1 MLQLKP
7 LDSNVPIFQQ
17 VGTDLSP
24 VILVNVFQV
33 AEADIPALL
42 KAWEADANW
51 MKQQPGYIST
61 QLHRGI
67 AGSSVFMNYAV
78 WESVAHFRA
87 AFNHPDF
94 KKALAILPT
103 VAEFHTN
110 QGRALASMGK
120 FDDSLEAFNEARRI
134 APKDHSPLKYMG
146 MALLKLNKVP
156 DALGCFDEA
165 LKLGSN
171 DRDVWTGRAK
181 AAEAMGN
188 KEEAVRLLEYLARDA
203 AQTWYAETN
212 GEFPVRPEVPVS
224 ATLAAWGKFKPD
236 SLNLERLGE
245 LNGEAVRLMDRAGWK

>member
-17 VGTDLSP
+17 IGTDLSP

-78 WESVAHFRA
+78 WESVAHFRT

-94 KKALAILPT
+94 KKALEHYPPSAVASPHLFTRLT
-103 VAEFHTN
+103 V
-110 QGRALASMGK
+110 
-120 FDDSLEAFNEARRI
+120 
-134 APKDHSPLKYMG
+134 P
-146 MALLKLNKVP
+146 
-156 DALGCFDEA
+156 
-165 LKLGSN
+165 
-171 DRDVWTGRAK
+171 
-181 AAEAMGN
+181 
-188 KEEAVRLLEYLARDA
+188 
-203 AQTWYAETN
+203 
-212 GEFPVRPEVPVS
+212 
-224 ATLAAWGKFKPD
+224 
-236 SLNLERLGE
+236 NLCVGP
-245 LNGEAVRLMDRAGWK
+245 